1 MPSYVVVG
9 ASRGLGVCDPHLN
22 SVQNHSSN
30 SKQYTFLKV
39 LATNPTN
46 VMIGLVRDVDTVQKR
61 LDEDKLTSVR
71 VFKGDV
77 TNLDQLKVCAYSY

>member
-9 ASRGLGVCDPHLN
+9 ASRGLGVCYPHLN
-22 SVQNHSSN
+22 YAHHSSN

-39 LATNPTN
+39 LAADPSN
-46 VMIGLVRDVDTVQKR
+46 VVIGLVRDVVAVQKR
-61 LDEDKLTSVR
+61 LDEDRLTSVR
-71 VFKGDV
+71 VFKADV